1 MPVTIGLSALFGLSS
16 PGLGRVALDEARNL
30 RRDYAFPPRSYTT
43 RYLPQKD

>member
-1 MPVTIGLSALFGLSS
+1 MPETTGLSTLFGLSS

-30 RRDYAFPPRSYTT
+30 RRDYGLPPRSYTT